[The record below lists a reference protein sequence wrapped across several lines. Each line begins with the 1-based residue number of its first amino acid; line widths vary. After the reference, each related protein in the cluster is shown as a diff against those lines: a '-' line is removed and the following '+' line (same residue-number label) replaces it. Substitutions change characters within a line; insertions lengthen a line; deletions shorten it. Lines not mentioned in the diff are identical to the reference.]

1 MLKKDLYARIHSLCP
16 HRSVDS
22 IKKMLQHHK
31 WEPPNPSVMRE
42 LPLVLVGEHTCGIA
56 GSDGRQIEQK
66 DKVQGKGPRTW
77 TERED
82 EFLLWNANREWTPG
96 MTKRALAD
104 TLSLILEG

>member
-1 MLKKDLYARIHSLCP
+1 MPVYTAYVPIDQWTPLKRGYNIS
-16 HRSVDS
+16 
-22 IKKMLQHHK
+22 
-31 WEPPNPSVMRE
+31 PPNSSIVRE
-42 LPLVLVGEHTCGIA
+42 LPPVLVGEPTCGIA
-56 GSDGRQIEQK
+56 GSDGRQIEQE

-104 TLSLILEG
+104 TLSSILEG